1 MSNPIIQIKR
11 GCCNAP
17 LYQADNASSILN
29 LSLLDGELCQVY
41 GTNHDKCRLFI
52 GHNSAPEIINPK
64 QSFTTTITTDATT
77 GITANFQVYQ
87 EVFNSTSRRI
97 ENNLYSTNTI
107 TIPPASEDV
116 TAGLITNITQT
127 IAGNKLFTGSVTSDA
142 FLPETANGAIGAS
155 NRKWANI
162 FANNFLGNASTASK
176 FESKVKINDTDFDGS
191 AAITTSTWGAE
202 RNISISGAASA
213 NAADGTNING
223 SNVNGYVLHIP
234 DTMTG
239 FSSITTTTLLPTN
252 STGSALGSSTNIWTD
267 FHVKNPRIYNS
278 DGNRYIQLQTDLT
291 STDSNYTLT
300 LPAAAGELVY
310 HTTGNAIGGAA
321 APVYIAASGAAT
333 ECTTIN
339 VAHGGTGLATIA
351 SNGIMIGKG
360 TDVVATIAPVA
371 AGSILVSNG
380 TNAAPKYAAPSLT
393 WGAGNTTTAP
403 TVSFNLNSQ
412 STSVTIPFASSSA
425 TGLVNTTT
433 QTFAG
438 AKTFSGAMTA
448 SSTLTAT
455 GKITANGGAEIKNN
469 LIATSIIS
477 STNTTKSS
485 ITLSNSAISMLSTKI
500 SLDGKLILTNDSYGT
515 SLPTSGMEEGQIFF
529 LIS

>member
-1 MSNPIIQIKR
+1 MSNPIVQIKR
-11 GCCNAP
+11 GSVITDPTWPGLFDFNSPYP
-17 LYQADNASSILN
+17 LP
-29 LSLLDGELCQVY
+29 GELCDIEVD
-41 GTNHDKCRLFI
+41 GSHKLFL
-52 GHNSAPEIINPK
+52 GNNSYSPILLNPEYYINTTK
-64 QSFTTTITTDATT
+64 SQNATSGFTIN
-77 GITANFQVYQ
+77 IYLN
-87 EVFNSTSRRI
+87 EES
-97 ENNLYSTNTI
+97 YSNGALHYNTKSSYTI
-107 TIPPASEDV
+107 TIPPAGEDV
-116 TAGLITNITQT
+116 VAGLITNDNQI
-127 IAGNKLFTGSVTSDA
+127 IAGNKTFIDSI
-142 FLPETANGAIGAS
+142 LPENTSATIGAA
-155 NRKWANI
+155 NKKWSNI
-162 FANNFLGNASTASK
+162 FADNFLGNASTASK
-176 FESKVKINDTDFDGS
+176 FASAVKINDTDFDGS

-202 RNISISGAASA
+202 RNISISGTANA

-223 SNVNGYVLHIP
+223 SNVNGYVLQIP
-234 DTMTG
+234 ATMTG
-239 FSSITTTTLLPTN
+239 FTSITTTTLLPTN
-252 STGSALGSSTNIWTD
+252 STGSALGSSTQIWTD
-267 FHVKNPRIYNS
+267 FYVKNPRIYNS

-310 HTTGNAIGGAA
+310 HTNGTAIGGAA

-333 ECTTIN
+333 ECTTID

-360 TDVVATIAPVA
+360 TSAVATIAPVA

-380 TNAAPKYAAPSLT
+380 TSAAPKFAAPSLS
-393 WGAGNTTTAP
+393 WSAGNTTTAP

-438 AKTFSGAMTA
+438 AKTFSGAITA

>member
-1 MSNPIIQIKR
+1 MSNPIVQIKR
-11 GCCNAP
+11 GTVNT
-17 LYQADNASSILN
+17 SSDWPNYFDFESKL
-29 LSLLDGELCQVY
+29 LSGELCDIEVD
-41 GTNHDKCRLFI
+41 GIHKLFL
-52 GHNSAPEIINPK
+52 GNNSYTPILLNPTYISEMTSK
-64 QSFTTTITTDATT
+64 NELSGFQIQ
-77 GITANFQVYQ
+77 TA
-87 EVFNSTSRRI
+87 
-97 ENNLYSTNTI
+97 LYEQQYLAGSLGNKKSSYTI
-107 TIPPASEDV
+107 TIPPASENAI
-116 TAGLITNITQT
+116 AGLITNSSQT
-127 IAGNKLFTGSVTSDA
+127 IAGDKSFTDSI
-142 FLPETANGAIGAS
+142 LPENTSATIGAS
-155 NRKWANI
+155 DQKWSNI
-162 FANNFLGNASTASK
+162 FADNFLGNASTASK
-176 FESKVKINDTDFDGS
+176 FESKVKINDTEFDGS
-191 AAITTSTWGAE
+191 YDITTDSWGAE
-202 RNISISGAASA
+202 RNISISGTASSSAA
-213 NAADGTNING
+213 NGTNING
-223 SNVNGYVLHIP
+223 SNVDGYVLQIP

-239 FSSITTTTLLPTN
+239 FTSITTTTLLPTN
-252 STGSALGSSTNIWTD
+252 STSSALGSATQIWTNL
-267 FHVKNPRIYNS
+267 HTKNPRIYNS

-291 STDSNYTLT
+291 STDTNYTLT

-310 HTTGNAIGGAA
+310 HSTGNAIGGAA

-360 TDVVATIAPVA
+360 TNAVATIAPVA
-371 AGSILVSNG
+371 KGSILVSDG
-380 TNAAPKYAAPSLT
+380 ANAAPKYAAPSLT
-393 WGAGNTTTAP
+393 WSAGNTTTAP
-403 TVSFNLNSQ
+403 SVSFNLNSQ
-412 STSVTIPFASSSA
+412 STSVTIPFASGSA

-477 STNTTKSS
+477 STNTTNSS

-529 LIS
+529 LLT

>member
-1 MSNPIIQIKR
+1 MT
-11 GCCNAP
+11 
-17 LYQADNASSILN
+17 
-29 LSLLDGELCQVY
+29 
-41 GTNHDKCRLFI
+41 GTN
-52 GHNSAPEIINPK
+52 EISGYKIYLGLEEEIY
-64 QSFTTTITTDATT
+64 TGGCLYDTIKSS
-77 GITANFQVYQ
+77 Y
-87 EVFNSTSRRI
+87 
-97 ENNLYSTNTI
+97 TI
-107 TIPPASEDV
+107 TIPPASEDAAV
-116 TAGLITNITQT
+116 GLITNGSQI
-127 IAGNKLFTGSVTSDA
+127 IAGDKTFIGSI
-142 FLPETANGAIGAS
+142 LPENTSAAIGAA
-155 NRKWANI
+155 NKKWTNI
-162 FANNFLGNASTASK
+162 YATNFMGNASTASR
-176 FESKVKINDTDFDGS
+176 FESKVKINNTEFDGS
-191 AAITTSTWGAE
+191 YEITTDIWGTE
-202 RNISISGAASA
+202 RNIAISGTASA
-213 NAADGTNING
+213 DAVKGTNING
-223 SNVNGYVLHIP
+223 STGYTLYIP

-239 FSSITTTTLLPTN
+239 FTSITTTTLLPTN
-252 STGSALGSSTNIWTD
+252 STDSALGSATQIWTNLY
-267 FHVKNPRIYNS
+267 VKNPRIYNS
-278 DGNRYIQLQTDLT
+278 GGSHYIQLQTDLT
-291 STDSNYTLT
+291 STDSDYVLT
-300 LPAAAGELVY
+300 LPAATGELVY
-310 HTTGNAIGGAA
+310 HTTGSAIGGAA

-360 TDVVATIAPVA
+360 TDAVATIAPVA

-448 SSTLTAT
+448 SDTLTVT
-455 GKITANGGAEIKNN
+455 KKLTANGGAEIKNN
-469 LIATSIIS
+469 LIATSIVS
-477 STNTTKSS
+477 STSTTKSS

-500 SLDGKLILTNDSYGT
+500 SLDGKIILTNDSYGT
-515 SLPTSGMEEGQIFF
+515 SFPSNPEEGQIFF

>member
-1 MSNPIIQIKR
+1 MSNPIVQIKR
-11 GCCNAP
+11 
-17 LYQADNASSILN
+17 ASFSASPSGAGHFYLGT
-29 LSLLDGELCQVY
+29 LSYGELGYWHQY
-41 GTNHDKCRLFI
+41 SGNRHYLFI
-52 GHNSAPEIINPK
+52 GDSGSSTILLNPQYNFSLSGTNETSGYRLTYQLTK
-64 QSFTTTITTDATT
+64 DNITSGSPGDPISQVAVAA
-77 GITANFQVYQ
+77 GNFVIPIAN
-87 EVFNSTSRRI
+87 E
-97 ENNLYSTNTI
+97 EN
-107 TIPPASEDV
+107 AV
-116 TAGLITNITQT
+116 GLITNGNQI
-127 IAGNKLFTGSVTSDA
+127 IAGDKTFIGSI
-142 FLPETANGAIGAS
+142 LPENTAAAIGAA
-155 NRKWANI
+155 NKKWTNI
-162 FANNFLGNASTASK
+162 YATNFMGNASTASQ
-176 FESKVKINDTDFDGS
+176 FESKVKINNTEFDGS
-191 AAITTSTWGAE
+191 YEITTDVWGTE
-202 RNISISGAASA
+202 RNIAISGTASA
-213 NAADGTNING
+213 DAVKGTNING
-223 SNVNGYVLHIP
+223 STGYTLYIP

-239 FSSITTTTLLPTN
+239 FTSITTTTLLPTN
-252 STGSALGSSTNIWTD
+252 STDSALGSATQIWTNLY
-267 FHVKNPRIYNS
+267 VKNPRIYNS
-278 DGNRYIQLQTDLT
+278 GGNHYIQLQTDLT
-291 STDSNYTLT
+291 STDSDYVLT
-300 LPAAAGELVY
+300 LPAATGELVY
-310 HTTGNAIGGAA
+310 HSTGSAIGGAA
-321 APVYIAASGAAT
+321 VPVYVAGSGAVT

-339 VAHGGTGLATIA
+339 VAHGGTGVATIEN
-351 SNGIMIGKG
+351 NGIMIGKG
-360 TDVVATIAPVA
+360 ENAIATITPVA

-448 SSTLTAT
+448 SDTLTVT
-455 GKITANGGAEIKNN
+455 KKLTANGGAEIKNN

-529 LIS
+529 LIN

>member
-1 MSNPIIQIKR
+1 MSNPIVQIKR
-11 GCCNAP
+11 GTVTTDP
-17 LYQADNASSILN
+17 LQPGYFNFQSP
-29 LSLLDGELCQVY
+29 LLLPGELCDIEVDGVHKLFLGNNSSTPTLLNPEY
-41 GTNHDKCRLFI
+41 GNTMTGTN
-52 GHNSAPEIINPK
+52 EISGYKIYLGLEEEIY
-64 QSFTTTITTDATT
+64 TEGWLDDITKSS
-77 GITANFQVYQ
+77 Y
-87 EVFNSTSRRI
+87 
-97 ENNLYSTNTI
+97 TI

-116 TAGLITNITQT
+116 AVGLITNGDQI
-127 IAGNKLFTGSVTSDA
+127 IAGDKTFIGSI
-142 FLPETANGAIGAS
+142 LPENTSATIGAA
-155 NRKWANI
+155 NKKWSNI
-162 FANNFLGNASTASK
+162 FADNFLGNASTASK
-176 FESKVKINDTDFDGS
+176 FASAVKINDTDFDGS

-239 FSSITTTTLLPTN
+239 FASITTTTLLPTN

-310 HTTGNAIGGAA
+310 HSTGNAIGGAA

-333 ECTTIN
+333 ECTIIN

-360 TDVVATIAPVA
+360 TDAVATIAPVA
-371 AGSILVSNG
+371 AGSILVSDG
-380 TNAAPKYAAPSLT
+380 TNAAPKFAAPSLS
-393 WGAGNTTTAP
+393 WSAGNTTTAP

-412 STSVTIPFASSSA
+412 STSVTIPFASGSA
-425 TGLVNTTT
+425 TGLVNTTG

-438 AKTFSGAMTA
+438 DKTFSGAVTA
-448 SSTLTAT
+448 SSTLTVSE
-455 GKITANGGAEIKNN
+455 KLTANKGAEIKNN

-485 ITLSNSAISMLSTKI
+485 ITLSDNMISMLSAQIK
-500 SLDGKLILTNDSYGT
+500 LDGKIILTNDSYGT
-515 SLPTSGMEEGQIFF
+515 KAQMDAISAPVEGQIFF